1 MKPIYTKVR
10 KKRKEC
16 DALSVNILQSHVKR
30 IDRLFGCF
38 FTYENL
44 EKTNF
49 ANIYFLQSSR
59 IRDVIRDA
67 SEYTGVLFY

>member
-16 DALSVNILQSHVKR
+16 DALSVNILQSHVKK
-30 IDRLFGCF
+30 ILGVFF

-44 EKTNF
+44 KKKLISQILTSYNLVE
-49 ANIYFLQSSR
+49 
-59 IRDVIRDA
+59 
-67 SEYTGVLFY
+67 